1 MRSSSI
7 SLDGYGSKIRK
18 VSRCRPAVSNETILG
33 TRQEIFFTKVTF
45 VQSITYTVFMVFW
58 LMLVSW
64 ISISSYTAIYFFVK
78 TFFQMFLF

>member
-33 TRQEIFFTKVTF
+33 TTNVGRMEVI
-45 VQSITYTVFMVFW
+45 
-58 LMLVSW
+58 
-64 ISISSYTAIYFFVK
+64 
-78 TFFQMFLF
+78 

>member
-33 TRQEIFFTKVTF
+33 TRQKIFFTKVTF
-45 VQSITYTVFMVFW
+45 VQSITYTVFMVF
-58 LMLVSW
+58 
-64 ISISSYTAIYFFVK
+64 
-78 TFFQMFLF
+78 